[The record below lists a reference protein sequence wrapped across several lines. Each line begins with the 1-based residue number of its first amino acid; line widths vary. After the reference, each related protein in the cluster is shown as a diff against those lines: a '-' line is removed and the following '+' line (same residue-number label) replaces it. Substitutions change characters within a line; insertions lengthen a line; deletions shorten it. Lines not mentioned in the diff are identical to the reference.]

1 MKKQAGDFTEFYFG
15 YGIEQDKR
23 DRSFMP
29 TDGHLVKFSQRLPV
43 YADQASILNAFNLS
57 KYHLFSEDLIGAFKI
72 YGAAINGID
81 DDVRL
86 SKRLHVPSRRLRG
99 FEASKL
105 GPVDKGDYVGGNY
118 AVAANIE
125 AALPNLLPESTQTDI
140 SVFVDAANL
149 WHADYSSSVG
159 QSSKIRSTVGVATNM
174 FTPIGPLNFV
184 LSQNLS
190 KADSDQTE
198 SFRFQIGTSF

>member
-1 MKKQAGDFTEFYFG
+1 MCIRDSNNTITWGSEVSFSNNQVQSHTTHAAFDAVNGKVVCFYGDAGDSNYGKVIVGQVSGTGASATITFG
-15 YGIEQDKR
+15 
-23 DRSFMP
+23 S
-29 TDGHLVKFSQRLPV
+29 
-43 YADQASILNAFNLS
+43 
-57 KYHLFSEDLIGAFKI
+57 
-72 YGAAINGID
+72 
-81 DDVRL
+81 
-86 SKRLHVPSRRLRG
+86 
-99 FEASKL
+99 
-105 GPVDKGDYVGGNY
+105 PVDVLGAHLEHPSLCVVGGNY